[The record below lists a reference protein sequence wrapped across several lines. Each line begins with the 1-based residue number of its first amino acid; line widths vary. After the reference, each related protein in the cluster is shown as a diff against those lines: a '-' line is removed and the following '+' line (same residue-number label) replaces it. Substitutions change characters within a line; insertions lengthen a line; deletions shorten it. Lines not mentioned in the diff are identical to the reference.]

1 MAAKILNIF
10 LGAFNSLYFFWVNGR
25 CWARAY
31 VCRKNESTP
40 HGPPP
45 GLKRL
50 VPNYY
55 FAFSCCPLG
64 ALVRFPIGGGGGGG
78 AHQLQCKSESA
89 QCSDKQQSPC
99 EGGGGGL
106 KI

>member
-1 MAAKILNIF
+1 MVAKILNIF
-10 LGAFNSLYFFWVNGR
+10 LGGFNSLYFFWVNGR
-25 CWARAY
+25 CGARAY

-40 HGPPP
+40 PGPPP

-55 FAFSCCPLG
+55 FAFSCRPLG
-64 ALVRFPIGGGGGGG
+64 ALVRFPMGGGGG
-78 AHQLQCKSESA
+78 ARCNASLSQPNV

>member
-1 MAAKILNIF
+1 MYAEKMR
-10 LGAFNSLYFFWVNGR
+10 VPP
-25 CWARAY
+25 WAPSGTQTSCSY
-31 VCRKNESTP
+31 
-40 HGPPP
+40 
-45 GLKRL
+45 
-50 VPNYY
+50 YY
-55 FAFSCCPLG
+55 FAFSCRPLG

-78 AHQLQCKSESA
+78 GHISCNASLSQPNV